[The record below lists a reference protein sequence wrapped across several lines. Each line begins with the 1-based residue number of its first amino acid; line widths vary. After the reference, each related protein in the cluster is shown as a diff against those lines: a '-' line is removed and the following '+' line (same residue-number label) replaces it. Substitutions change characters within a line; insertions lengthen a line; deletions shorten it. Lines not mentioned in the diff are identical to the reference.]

1 MSTRSYGTGPS
12 PGEYGV
18 DYENQLAQED
28 TLIERH
34 LDDALDEGI
43 SPPERPYG
51 RGAFGPSESMDQML
65 AEEEPDPASRMNVP
79 LDEDEQQRSDEAER
93 ETEFPQ
99 RGEVGRVRAGRLVA
113 PDRGFGEDTEAE
125 LVADDVGVG
134 GGAASAEEAAVHI
147 IDDEE

>member
-1 MSTRSYGTGPS
+1 MNTRSYGTGPS
-12 PGEYGV
+12 PGEYGAG
-18 DYENQLAQED
+18 ENQLAQED

-43 SPPERPYG
+43 SPPERPWG

-99 RGEVGRVRAGRLVA
+99 RNEVGSVRAGRLIA
-113 PDRGFGEDTEAE
+113 PDFGFGEDEEAE
-125 LVADDVGVG
+125 LVAEDVGID

-147 IDDEE
+147 IDEEE